1 MEIRDSLYTMRF
13 VFSIIGG
20 TIAGFLKY
28 GLEQAGFVIFI
39 ATLIYLVTVYYAYF
53 KYRKQ
58 NLKPDL
64 KVIFLEG
71 LGSYIIFWLL
81 VWIIIYNVL
90 IFY

>member
-1 MEIRDSLYTMRF
+1 MEIRDSLYIMRLI
-13 VFSIIGG
+13 FSIAGG
-20 TIAGFLKY
+20 MIAGFLKY

-39 ATLIYLVTVYYAYF
+39 ATLIYLITIYYAYF

-58 NLKPDL
+58 GLKPDL

-81 VWIIIYNVL
+81 IWTIIYNIL